1 MQRLEI
7 AGPVLQGKLCT
18 EEGDLEY
25 QKVNLEIQ
33 TQNVTPQL
41 RGIPFRSHIPPEVQA
56 RGAVRGVKGKAS
68 KIMSCRVYG
77 SRFIVHGS

>member
-1 MQRLEI
+1 MYGQYHCIFTLSATDFPLTMQRLEI

-33 TQNVTPQL
+33 TQ
-41 RGIPFRSHIPPEVQA
+41 I
-56 RGAVRGVKGKAS
+56 GK
-68 KIMSCRVYG
+68 R
-77 SRFIVHGS
+77 RN

>member
-7 AGPVLQGKLCT
+7 AGLVLQGKLCT

-33 TQNVTPQL
+33 TQIVTPQL
-41 RGIPFRSHIPPEVQA
+41 RGIPFRSHVPPWIP
-56 RGAVRGVKGKAS
+56 RR
-68 KIMSCRVYG
+68 G
-77 SRFIVHGS
+77 SRRKVGGG